1 MSETLPPLGIRRV
14 KVVALAVTE
23 LERANRFYK
32 EKLGLEPAFEGAE
45 QVGWWLGQVILMLKP
60 NWAAPTALP
69 NPRITLAT
77 DHAPATQAALRAR
90 DIVIADEVQIYGD
103 FYVGS
108 FLLVVRASAF
118 AGGAGHACGHAIQGI
133 AKNPGLR
140 HQQHAN
146 DGVSPGRVAGACL
159 ATGYVGGS
167 ALRSGWRQA

>member
-60 NWAAPTALP
+60 NWAVPTEMP

-77 DHAPATQAALRAR
+77 DHAPRAR

-108 FLLVVRASAF
+108 FLDSEGNKLWFCSPAK
-118 AGGAGHACGHAIQGI
+118 AGE
-133 AKNPGLR
+133 
-140 HQQHAN
+140 
-146 DGVSPGRVAGACL
+146 S
-159 ATGYVGGS
+159 T
-167 ALRSGWRQA
+167 RS